1 MLVLICPVCHLNTI
15 NFKGISHRKHS
26 CASFMLHS
34 KGGLHPFHWFN
45 VRQKANLN
53 LENESQPECPPLLTD
68 INIYIQ
74 GCEQEAI
81 LNFCEQ
87 YRGAKRRPKNHLI
100 IAKCINILY
109 IAMVFCNLY
118 CIHTYVC
125 NYTFNF
131 ANFLNVS
138 MCTSELRRDFY

>member
-1 MLVLICPVCHLNTI
+1 MPSISRPYLVENILVQALCYIVKVVYILFIGSMFDRKLI
-15 NFKGISHRKHS
+15 
-26 CASFMLHS
+26 
-34 KGGLHPFHWFN
+34 
-45 VRQKANLN
+45 LN

-81 LNFCEQ
+81 LKPNFCEQ

-118 CIHTYVC
+118 CMHTYVY

-131 ANFLNVS
+131 ANCLNVS